1 MKKLIMNTPLSDSDW
16 VKLDVLLKN
25 KDVNL
30 SKTINL
36 CVSAVL
42 LLGVFIIGFTFFIFV
57 IFK

>member
-1 MKKLIMNTPLSDSDW
+1 MNTPLSDSDW
-16 VKLDVLLKN
+16 AKLDILLKN

-36 CVSAVL
+36 FVSAVL
-42 LLGVFIIGFTFFIFV
+42 LLGVLIIVFTFFIFV

>member
-1 MKKLIMNTPLSDSDW
+1 MNTPPSDSDW
-16 VKLDVLLKN
+16 AKLDILLKN

-42 LLGVFIIGFTFFIFV
+42 ILGVFIMVFAFFIFV

>member
-1 MKKLIMNTPLSDSDW
+1 MNTPLSDSDW
-16 VKLDVLLKN
+16 AKLDVLLKN
-25 KDVNL
+25 KDESI

-42 LLGVFIIGFTFFIFV
+42 LLGVFIIVFTFFIFV